1 MQQAQL
7 DLLVLAMQQG
17 DRRAFALLYRHFHPD
32 LRRFAAY
39 LLTQPVAAEDLVQ
52 NVWLKV
58 SQRIGRLQDPA
69 VFTSWLYRAVR
80 WEVLDYQKQAANRL
94 NEPLHMHAEPY
105 SQADLTDDNPLARS
119 IAALAEPE
127 RLVVQLFY
135 LHELAQQQI
144 ALILDIPPG
153 TVKSRLH
160 RARAQLQQ
168 ALKEGD

>member
-80 WEVLDYQKQAANRL
+80 WEVLDYQKQAVNRL
-94 NEPLHMHAEPY
+94 QAPLPPDAEPY
-105 SQADLTDDNPLARS
+105 HCGSFTDDNPLAQA
-119 IAALAEPE
+119 ITALPDAE

-144 ALILDIPPG
+144 ALILDIPEG

-160 RARAQLQQ
+160 RARALLQQ
-168 ALKEGD
+168 ALTEDN

>member
-17 DRRAFALLYRHFHPD
+17 DERAFSLLYRHFHQD

-39 LLTQPVAAEDLVQ
+39 LLKQPAVAEDLVQ

-94 NEPLHMHAEPY
+94 NEPLHMQAEPY
-105 SQADLTDDNPLARS
+105 SQADVTDDNPLAQA

-144 ALILDIPPG
+144 ALILDIPSG

>member
-7 DLLVLAMQQG
+7 DLLVLAMQSG
-17 DRRAFALLYRHFHPD
+17 DQRALALLYRHFHRD

-39 LLTQPVAAEDLVQ
+39 LLTNPAPAEDLVQ

-80 WEVLDYQKQAANRL
+80 WEVLDYQKHSTQRL
-94 NEPLHMHAEPY
+94 TEQLAETHELVVSSTEPP
-105 SQADLTDDNPLARS
+105 DN
-119 IAALAEPE
+119 ALANAIARLPKLE
-127 RLVVQLFY
+127 RDVVQLFY
-135 LHELAQQQI
+135 LHELSQQHI
-144 ALILDIPPG
+144 ALVLDIPEG

-160 RARAQLQQ
+160 RARISLQQ
-168 ALKEGD
+168 TLTKEN

>member
-1 MQQAQL
+1 M
-7 DLLVLAMQQG
+7 
-17 DRRAFALLYRHFHPD
+17 
-32 LRRFAAY
+32 
-39 LLTQPVAAEDLVQ
+39 
-52 NVWLKV
+52 
-58 SQRIGRLQDPA
+58 
-69 VFTSWLYRAVR
+69 R

-94 NEPLHMHAEPY
+94 NEPLHMQAEPY
-105 SQADLTDDNPLARS
+105 SQADVTDDNPLAQA

>member
-7 DLLVLAMQQG
+7 DLLVLAMQGG
-17 DRRAFALLYRHFHPD
+17 DKRAFTLLYRHYHAD

-39 LLTQPVAAEDLVQ
+39 LLANPAPAEDVVQ
-52 NVWLKV
+52 NVWLKI

-80 WEVLDYQKQAANRL
+80 WEVKDYKKQAAQRL
-94 NEPLHMHAEPY
+94 TEPF
-105 SQADLTDDNPLARS
+105 TDQHDAAVTQLKLPDN
-119 IAALAEPE
+119 ALAQAIASLPLDVRE
-127 RLVVQLFY
+127 VVQLYY

-144 ALILDIPPG
+144 ALVLDIPDG

-160 RARAQLQQ
+160 RARNLLHQ
-168 ALKEGD
+168 ALTKEN